1 MDTNTRDNNI
11 QKEKA
16 RIIPKGSFIFCLLVG
31 IIGLG
36 IATFCHI
43 GVANGKRTHLKTD
56 AVVTS
61 AGDTVLVDY
70 TYDGLE
76 FKNKELYA
84 FNTPSVG
91 DHITIYLDKED
102 YETPINYAISSQ
114 IALIFTISG
123 AVFFLAGLAG
133 LIIRHNVMG
142 DVDMI
147 VEGGKYIYVDVDRVV
162 YETSVTDEN
171 GRHPFVLYCHYEDFH
186 GKRKHDY
193 VLNDIYD
200 NPNAYLA
207 AHKNK
212 LKLYIKGKNYRKYRF
227 DPEVLKEL

>member
-11 QKEKA
+11 QEEKA

-61 AGDTVLVDY
+61 VGDTVLVDY

-91 DHITIYLDKED
+91 DHITIYLDKEN

-114 IALIFTISG
+114 IALILRYRAPYFS
-123 AVFFLAGLAG
+123 L
-133 LIIRHNVMG
+133 
-142 DVDMI
+142 
-147 VEGGKYIYVDVDRVV
+147 RVLP
-162 YETSVTDEN
+162 D
-171 GRHPFVLYCHYEDFH
+171 
-186 GKRKHDY
+186 
-193 VLNDIYD
+193 
-200 NPNAYLA
+200 
-207 AHKNK
+207 
-212 LKLYIKGKNYRKYRF
+212 
-227 DPEVLKEL
+227 